1 MQDKIIKFEIVT
13 PEKHI
18 LKDYVKQ
25 VTVPTKEGNVTILP
39 KHTPLISTL
48 KSGVLEFIKEN
59 GDREV
64 AFVSGGFLE
73 VLRDKAIIMA
83 DAAERAEEIDEDKVK
98 QAREKAEKE
107 MAEIRSEDTER
118 FANISSKIERELAKT
133 RAVKRWK
140 SLKNL
145 K

>member
-1 MQDKIIKFEIVT
+1 MIKFEIVT

-18 LKDYVKQ
+18 LKEYVKQ
-25 VTVPTKEGNVTILP
+25 VTVPTREGDVTILP

-48 KSGVLEFIKEN
+48 RSGVLEFSKED
-59 GDREV
+59 GSQEV

-73 VLRDKAIIMA
+73 VLRNKVVVLA
-83 DAAERAEEIDEDKVK
+83 DAAERAEEIDEVKVTE
-98 QAREKAEKE
+98 ARSKAEKE
-107 MAEIRSEDTER
+107 MQEIRSDDSER

-133 RAVKRWK
+133 KALKRWK
-140 SLKNL
+140 SLKNI